1 MGYCACRRS
10 ESPPLYPV
18 VLFLSVVAIL
28 VALPWFFSSEPV
40 VEVVT
45 PKLQINWALIV
56 TPLLLLALVHWLSSV
71 EPPRRSC
78 RMPPPSWPVWCHCR
92 GKAKK
97 MAYGKRRSTTTSIL
111 EIFSLNPVP
120 YPVLLIMAVTLV
132 FLGMTWYLSYD
143 SVVESAEEQMSWVL
157 FVVPVVLILIVRWL
171 SSMENLDG
179 TLFGMSPWERR
190 RRTHHRPSE
199 GGSPWAVAAFIVLL
213 LVLLQYQSI
222 FLDSWLI

>member
-1 MGYCACRRS
+1 
-10 ESPPLYPV
+10 
-18 VLFLSVVAIL
+18 
-28 VALPWFFSSEPV
+28 
-40 VEVVT
+40 
-45 PKLQINWALIV
+45 
-56 TPLLLLALVHWLSSV
+56 
-71 EPPRRSC
+71 
-78 RMPPPSWPVWCHCR
+78 
-92 GKAKK
+92 